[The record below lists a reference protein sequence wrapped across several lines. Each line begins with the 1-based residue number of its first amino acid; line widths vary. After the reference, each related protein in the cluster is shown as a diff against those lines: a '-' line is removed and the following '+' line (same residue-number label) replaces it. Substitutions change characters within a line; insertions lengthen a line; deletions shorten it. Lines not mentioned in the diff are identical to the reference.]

1 MRLDRH
7 SLVLVN
13 RPLGHQTMNSAPW
26 GRRGCVTRNPA
37 ATLTVI
43 KSRPLSPTFNGAWG
57 SVSLRMAIGIGNLSR
72 AGHLLGAHQAVE
84 LLRRDEAEPP
94 RLFLQRGAVG
104 MRRLRHLGRV
114 VVADLG
120 SERRHQHQRTL
131 HQFPDALLVGADAA
145 DAMLSKGARG

>member
-57 SVSLRMAIGIGNLSR
+57 SVSLRMAIGIRKSSRPFLFPRLSQPIEF
-72 AGHLLGAHQAVE
+72 LP
-84 LLRRDEAEPP
+84 RDEAEPQ
-94 RLFLQRGAVG
+94 RLLLQRGAVG
-104 MRRLRHLGRV
+104 MR
-114 VVADLG
+114 
-120 SERRHQHQRTL
+120 
-131 HQFPDALLVGADAA
+131 
-145 DAMLSKGARG
+145 